1 MPRQGAPFVQRT
13 TPEARLRQRGAAFT
27 LAMVMLTL
35 AGCGG
40 SGATVAGCLDAR
52 GFLVRQHGR
61 VVDGSSAG
69 GVNFTLNLYADP
81 SAARG
86 AFSRLDRT
94 TSALVGDGVINF
106 AGNPPARP
114 GRAPGRLSRA
124 ALAVV
129 AGCVAHP

>member
-1 MPRQGAPFVQRT
+1 MDATRVRLAAGAV
-13 TPEARLRQRGAAFT
+13 AAAVAA
-27 LAMVMLTL
+27 LSL

-40 SGATVAGCLDAR
+40 SGAPIAGCLDAK

-61 VVDGSSAG
+61 LVDGSSAG
-69 GVNFTLNLYADP
+69 GVNFTLNLYPDP

-94 TSALVGDGVINF
+94 TSALLGDGVVNF

-124 ALAVV
+124 ALAAV
-129 AGCVAHP
+129 GSCIAHP